1 MNKTGTYFTKLKSLN
16 KEQLKDRFG
25 MVKKAIEETH
35 GIIKQQGEDIK
46 SFIPITQKHLEFT
59 KELRNEMEVMG
70 NKMEIMGNKMG
81 VMGNE
86 MEVMRSEINK
96 TKILCEYRNWI
107 RDYVIIVKREA
118 KFNNEELDCITDYWE
133 NEQEDEEQEEEEQE
147 DEEQE
152 DEEQEDE
159 EQEDEKVDK
168 RQEDEK
174 EKNDVTMKLKKLE
187 VFLQND
193 SLTLS
198 EFMKLFRVRE
208 ESNNTFHRDVQN
220 PRKAKDKLKDG
231 NFPKDLEQI
240 KESLDKILDAILI
253 QVKQ

>member
-1 MNKTGTYFTKLKSLN
+1 
-16 KEQLKDRFG
+16 
-25 MVKKAIEETH
+25 MVKKAIKETH
-35 GIIKQQGEDIK
+35 GIIKQQGEDTK
-46 SFIPITQKHLEFT
+46 SFIPIMQKHLEFM
-59 KELRNEMEVMG
+59 KEFQ

-81 VMGNE
+81 VMKNE
-86 MEVMRSEINK
+86 MEVMQNEINK
-96 TKILCEYRNWI
+96 MKILCEYRDWI
-107 RDYVIIVKREA
+107 RNYIIIVKREV

-133 NEQEDEEQEEEEQE
+133 KEQE

-152 DEEQEDE
+152 DEEQKEEKQEDE
-159 EQEDEKVDK
+159 KQEDEKQEDEKVDK
-168 RQEDEK
+168 RQKDEK
-174 EKNDVTMKLKKLE
+174 EKNNVTMKLKKLE

-208 ESNNTFHRDVQN
+208 ESNNTLHRDVRN
-220 PRKAKDKLKDG
+220 LRKEKDKLKDG
-231 NFPKDLEQI
+231 NFSKDLEQI